1 MISVTRLNDSVLY
14 INPDLIEFI
23 EETPNTVVSFST
35 GRKVV
40 VREPIDEIIDKI
52 IAFKNKIFREVYIT
66 DKSEIADSDM
76 IV

>member
-1 MISVTRLNDSVLY
+1 MICVTRLNDSILY
-14 INPDLIEFI
+14 INPDLIEFV

-40 VREPIDEIIDKI
+40 VKESIEEIIERI
-52 IAFKNKIFREVYIT
+52 IAFKHKIFREVYIT
-66 DKSEIADSDM
+66 NKSDIGDNDI